1 MWAKHKKTGFT
12 IVELLIVI
20 VVIAIL
26 AAITVV
32 AYNGI
37 QQRSRDSVR
46 AQDFDS
52 IQKTL
57 LLYQVD
63 NEGVKAT
70 ASYGGSGPGGWNL
83 SSSASWLSFLG
94 SKYGKIPID
103 PVNTGT
109 TDPGGGSGGLAY
121 YYFCYNTGSGFMPA
135 TANVR
140 LGYHTEVSNQNI
152 AISIPVDSCL

>member
-1 MWAKHKKTGFT
+1 MWAKHKQTGFT

-20 VVIAIL
+20 VVIAVL

-32 AYNGI
+32 AYSGI
-37 QQRSRDSVR
+37 QQRARDSVR
-46 AQDFDS
+46 AQDIDS
-52 IQKTL
+52 IKKAL

-63 NEGVKAT
+63 NGGVKAT

-103 PVNTGT
+103 PVNTGMA
-109 TDPGGGSGGLAY
+109 DPSQHGLAY
-121 YYFCYNTGSGFMPA
+121 YYFCYNAGSGPTPA
-135 TANVR
+135 TANAS
-140 LGYHTEVSNQNI
+140 LGYQSEVSNLNI
-152 AISIPVDSCL
+152 TFSIPVDSCL